1 MSEKRILNTTARSYN
16 IKPVCKKKGK
26 FNVALIPGVNI
37 IDADLYKLVKA
48 MPYCKG
54 LVEDGIL
61 DFNPKKVKKN
71 TPVSNAQTRE
81 VKDPTEPLGSGG
93 GDKKNDPPEDDGSE
107 DEEYQAYLKECAEDE
122 EDDDEPMTYA
132 EWLEAE

>member
-26 FNVALIPGVNI
+26 FNVALLPGLNI
-37 IDADLYKLVKA
+37 ISADLHKLLKA
-48 MPYCKG
+48 MPYCKQ

-61 DFNPKKVKKN
+61 DFNPKKVKKD

-81 VKDPTEPLGSGG
+81 VKDPTQPLG
-93 GDKKNDPPEDDGSE
+93 GDKKKDPPEDDGSD
-107 DEEYQAYLKECAEDE
+107 DEEYQAYLKECADDE